1 MSEAWSN
8 LAEMLRGMMGL
19 PRNEGDPTHETER
32 HEQELAK
39 KRPHKRTKPP
49 RMEPVR
55 CTQCRAVVEDH
66 YAWVDS
72 RAYCLACAREAL
84 D

>member
-19 PRNEGDPTHETER
+19 ARNEGEPTPETER

-39 KRPHKRTKPP
+39 KRSHRRRLPP
-49 RMEPVR
+49 REPERCWICRKPVGCEYVR
-55 CTQCRAVVEDH
+55 TEG
-66 YAWVDS
+66 
-72 RAYCLACAREAL
+72 RAYCLEHAREAL
-84 D
+84 S